1 MARVSPVLMFGG
13 RHSASQLSLVTV
25 NQWMTKLRDI
35 PYEYSPQWKTPTEV
49 RCAPAADCKGKAVA
63 LYEQMRANGA
73 ANVRVVIG
81 KHRLEDLRTHAWV
94 EWDTTDGRY
103 VLDPTFNTMA
113 TKEAPYNAMYIPLYA
128 YQGASK
134 YRALNVTSIAQNSAP
149 LPAVHLPPAS
159 GITLATSA
167 NGLIFNSPYA
177 PHRQPDEF
185 GRTGSDRHTVDRPRI
200 VRRKKIAGTRARH
213 GAGGQGISEGQGRI
227 QRRAAQSRPGGNEN
241 DPSGAISSASSARA
255 SGN

>member
-1 MARVSPVLMFGG
+1 MARISPVLMFSG
-13 RHSASQLSLVTV
+13 RYPASQLSLVMV

-49 RCAPAADCKGKAVA
+49 RSAPVADCKGKAVA

-73 ANVRVVIG
+73 TNVRVVIG

-113 TKEAPYNAMYIPLYA
+113 TKEDPYNAMYIPLYA

-134 YRALNVTSIAQNSAP
+134 YRAVNVPSVAQNFAP
-149 LPAVHLPPAS
+149 VPVVHLPPAS

-167 NGLIFNSPYA
+167 NSLILKSTYEPY
-177 PHRQPDEF
+177 RQPDEF
-185 GRTGSDRHTVDRPRI
+185 GGTGSDRHSADRSGV
-200 VRRKKIAGTRARH
+200 VRRKKIAGTRTRH
-213 GAGGQGISEGQGRI
+213 GAGGQRIPESQGRI
-227 QRRAAQSRPGGNEN
+227 QRRAE
-241 DPSGAISSASSARA
+241 
-255 SGN
+255 